1 MAAHHDAQFKALL
14 KLKAVLRDFFV
25 LFLPDIA
32 CYIDSSQIEFVD
44 KERFTIEGSPRTGD
58 LLIKTRFRN
67 DSAAFLIHLEHQAQN
82 KPCLEQRVLEYFV
95 LDWRD
100 FKMPVYP
107 VLILSHG
114 AGTLDIP
121 MPVTMDFP
129 GRRILEFNFP
139 IINLTHLDAKRY
151 AVLRN
156 TAALALSAVMKVA
169 PADRIRLGIDM
180 VGSLDKMAV
189 EDPVRETVAGFFF
202 SNHRFSRAE
211 TLKFHEELAMIRPR
225 SRRERIMQWTNP
237 WIELGVERGLERG
250 IKSGLERGM
259 VRGLREGRQRE
270 AAVLVSRL
278 LRRGFGSLSADVEPA
293 IHSLSLRKLESLGEA
308 LLDFKRL
315 EDLATWLHMSLAG
328 ESGTIGHKRQKQ
340 PRKSLNFFVPCFV
353 LYVAAFKVL
362 HFFDPRT
369 GQCGGLNLM
378 IAVPIAA
385 RRRRHPYRKDP
396 RAAGR

>member
-14 KLKAVLRDFFV
+14 KLKAVFRDFFI

-32 CYIDSSQIEFVD
+32 RYIDFSQLEFVD
-44 KERFTIEGSPRTGD
+44 KERFTLEGSRRTSD

-67 DSAAFLIHLEHQAQN
+67 DSAAFLIHLEHQAQK

-114 AGTLDIP
+114 AGILDIQ
-121 MPVTMDFP
+121 MPVIMDFP

-139 IINLTHLDAKRY
+139 IINLTRLDAEQY
-151 AVLRN
+151 AALQN
-156 TAALALSAVMKVA
+156 TAALALSAVMKVS

-189 EDPVRETVAGFFF
+189 EDPVREIVAGFFF
-202 SNHRFSRAE
+202 SNHRLSWEE

-237 WIELGVERGLERG
+237 WIELGVEQGLERGLERG
-250 IKSGLERGM
+250 IKRGLKRGIERGM

-270 AAVLVSRL
+270 AVVLVLRL
-278 LRRGFGSLSADVEPA
+278 LRRRFGSLSADVDPA
-293 IHSLSLRKLESLGEA
+293 LHSLSLRKLESLGEA
-308 LLDFKRL
+308 LLDFKRPA
-315 EDLATWLHMSLAG
+315 DLAAWLYRHS
-328 ESGTIGHKRQKQ
+328 S
-340 PRKSLNFFVPCFV
+340 
-353 LYVAAFKVL
+353 
-362 HFFDPRT
+362 
-369 GQCGGLNLM
+369 
-378 IAVPIAA
+378 
-385 RRRRHPYRKDP
+385 RRRS
-396 RAAGR
+396 